1 MDDVVDLVIGPFRDI
16 VEKGRE
22 AIENAGDDKTML
34 KASQSLTK
42 EGERALK
49 RIEPLCR
56 KHLDEYGSNF
66 LDALKENGRF
76 LFHFSMATSCS
87 LAGAIAGQL
96 LTEVAHIDEIAFF
109 RAELNDLLWEFDDFI
124 ELDDFDT
131 EKFTE
136 LQALSRKAAPKIYD
150 ILMRLKL
157 EVPIDHDSRSI
168 MTRMSGPQ
176 SRPMSPDAP
185 PIPTIYAFSDL
196 TKDIPRSSSSVAS
209 ESRSSNGPPTVE
221 AATAE
226 LRRMMQSRSGPDE
239 GLYAESPVASH
250 TPQSALTP
258 IEPPP
263 RPPSGNPWDFNVK
276 PSPVTRDN
284 HFPDEFSFE
293 RRQPVAPIE
302 SPIEPTSP
310 PLSPDQGSELRP
322 RPLKTAADRS
332 SQYSNDSQASSGTES
347 ATYERTYSV
356 FPRGRY
362 SSHNSIL
369 STPIP
374 EDVVSERSSAGY
386 VSQLSP
392 VPRTVPPR
400 SHSLPQSRPESVETN
415 PGSVFDSSRVD
426 GATTPLTDNRESSFS
441 VVDGSP
447 TLGTAETHRLSV
459 KHLPMNNYQGMLEP
473 VRPVMVPEVDNFPI
487 PVEAE
492 VVTPQHPPNP
502 FAVDC
507 KLSPQSSFYIH
518 KGFCDGAKEIL
529 NGGAGVR
536 KTVKPGFASVATIAK
551 CIKCQFELDFNEID
565 LDVNK
570 AERGNFIK
578 NGIGYRLRFLQKSHL
593 PTRRS
598 DDVMYGCVFCVNQGK
613 TIHASDATVFTSQ
626 KALFAHLARHP
637 RPLPAVQGFT
647 LIEGSE
653 IPANYKN
660 DYDLHFK
667 SPAESHPHFEQ
678 ASNTSHLPTA
688 TTKEAARR
696 MYGQRLLYDRTP
708 AHELVLNARIVGL
721 SWPPKYLGEWAMG
734 FHDGIQASVPTEI
747 LRLDPP
753 PSEQVKIDGT
763 SPVQATAKW
772 KFNHKD
778 KVRGDWLKFEKDEI
792 ITNIS
797 WPYQE
802 FWCWSGTNAKGKTG
816 IFPQAFI
823 DVATLRDF
831 GKAGSDRA
839 SIVSNERNKS
849 LSVLSRFTSRKTS
862 RAGRPGSIS
871 GSIGSN
877 EIPALPTPVGAN
889 GQD

>member
-66 LDALKENGRF
+66 LDALKEN
-76 LFHFSMATSCS
+76 
-87 LAGAIAGQL
+87 
-96 LTEVAHIDEIAFF
+96 
-109 RAELNDLLWEFDDFI
+109 

-347 ATYERTYSV
+347 TTYERTYSV

-507 KLSPQSSFYIH
+507 
-518 KGFCDGAKEIL
+518 
-529 NGGAGVR
+529 VR

-778 KVRGDWLKFEKDEI
+778 KVKGDWLKFEKDEI

>member
-66 LDALKENGRF
+66 LDALKEN
-76 LFHFSMATSCS
+76 
-87 LAGAIAGQL
+87 
-96 LTEVAHIDEIAFF
+96 
-109 RAELNDLLWEFDDFI
+109 

-507 KLSPQSSFYIH
+507 
-518 KGFCDGAKEIL
+518 
-529 NGGAGVR
+529 VR

>member
-1 MDDVVDLVIGPFRDI
+1 MDDVIDLVIAPFRDI
-16 VEKGRE
+16 VEKGRD
-22 AIENAGDDKTML
+22 ALENAGDDKAML
-34 KASQSLTK
+34 KASQSLIK

-49 RIEPLCR
+49 KIEPLCR

-66 LDALKENGRF
+66 LDALKE
-76 LFHFSMATSCS
+76 S
-87 LAGAIAGQL
+87 
-96 LTEVAHIDEIAFF
+96 DEIAAF
-109 RAELNDLLWEFDDFI
+109 RTELNELLWEFDDYI
-124 ELDDFDT
+124 EVDDFEA
-131 EKFTE
+131 EKFSE

-176 SRPMSPDAP
+176 SRPISPDAP
-185 PIPTIYAFSDL
+185 PIPPIYPFSDMR
-196 TKDIPRSSSSVAS
+196 KDMPRSASSLAS
-209 ESRSSNGPPTVE
+209 ESRSSNDPPTVE

-239 GLYAESPVASH
+239 GLYAESPGASH

-263 RPPSGNPWDFNVK
+263 RPPSGNPWDFK
-276 PSPVTRDN
+276 TSPTPRDN
-284 HFPDEFSFE
+284 HFSDDFSFE
-293 RRQPVAPIE
+293 RRQPVAAIE
-302 SPIEPTSP
+302 SPIEPISP
-310 PLSPDQGSELRP
+310 PLSPDQGREMRP
-322 RPLKTAADRS
+322 RPLKMAVDRS
-332 SQYSNDSQASSGTES
+332 SQYSNDSQVSSVGMDST
-347 ATYERTYSV
+347 TYERTYSV
-356 FPRGRY
+356 FPTTRGRY
-362 SSHNSIL
+362 SGHNSIL
-369 STPIP
+369 STSIP
-374 EDVVSERSSAGY
+374 EDVVSERSSTGY
-386 VSQLSP
+386 MSQLSP

-415 PGSVFDSSRVD
+415 PGSVFDSSRAD
-426 GATTPLTDNRESSFS
+426 GATTPLTDNRE

-447 TLGTAETHRLSV
+447 TLGTVEMSHLQV
-459 KHLPMNNYQGMLEP
+459 KQLPVNNYQGMLEP
-473 VRPVMVPEVDNFPI
+473 VRPAAVPEVDNLPI
-487 PVEAE
+487 PVESE
-492 VVTPQHPPNP
+492 VVTPEHPPNP
-502 FAVDC
+502 FAIDC
-507 KLSPQSSFYIH
+507 KLSPQSSFYMH

-536 KTVKPGFASVATIAK
+536 KTVKAGFASVATIAK
-551 CIKCQFELDFNEID
+551 CVKCQFELDFNEID

-598 DDVMYGCVFCVNQGK
+598 DDVMYGCVFCVHQGK
-613 TIHASDATVFTSQ
+613 TLHASDATVFTSQ

-637 RPLPAVQGFT
+637 RPLPAVPGFT
-647 LIEGSE
+647 VIERTE
-653 IPANYKN
+653 VPIDYKN

-667 SPAESHPHFEQ
+667 SPVEAHPLLEK
-678 ASNTSHLPTA
+678 ASEILYCPTA
-688 TTKEAARR
+688 TSKEAARR

-708 AHELVLNARIVGL
+708 ALELVLNARIVGL
-721 SWPPKYLGEWAMG
+721 YWPPKYLGEWAMG

-747 LRLDPP
+747 LRLDAP
-753 PSEQVKIDGT
+753 PSDQVKIDGT
-763 SPVQATAKW
+763 SPVQATARW

-778 KVRGDWLKFEKDEI
+778 KVKGDWLKFEKDEI

-823 DVATLRDF
+823 DIATLRDF
-831 GKAGSDRA
+831 GKTGSDRA

-849 LSVLSRFTSRKTS
+849 MSVLSRFSSRKTS
-862 RAGRPGSIS
+862 RVGRPGSIA
-871 GSIGSN
+871 GSISSN
-877 EIPALPTPVGAN
+877 EIPALPTAIPN
-889 GQD
+889 GTNGRE